1 MDDKNATPYE
11 VHVIFGVHE
20 KGTEYEWISA
30 IGAWDEFSID
40 ENLVGYNEELR
51 KARESA
57 DEVRVVVFTTTL
69 EMVQALFHTE
79 HRLPSTAREG
89 DEDGQ

>member
-1 MDDKNATPYE
+1 MTKNATPYK

-20 KGTEYEWISA
+20 KDTEYEWIGA

-40 ENLVGYNEELR
+40 ENLEGYNEALE

-69 EMVQALFHTE
+69 EMVEALFRTE